1 MPLQNPRSS
10 NIPSNVSRICG
21 IVDAVPFVA
30 NCQTP
35 AIPRTNG
42 TMKLSVNVTS
52 QPSASGCLLFRCVVA
67 RIAGFYILIMDFI
80 IKNKW
85 INELHLKGNK
95 LMLYAMIHAYC
106 VRYGEYSKGIL
117 YLSKC
122 LGINKSTV
130 IDCLKWLCEKGLLI
144 KSVQPV
150 AEPDVYKISI
160 L

>member
-1 MPLQNPRSS
+1 MQS
-10 NIPSNVSRICG
+10 I
-21 IVDAVPFVA
+21 A
-30 NCQTP
+30 N
-35 AIPRTNG
+35 
-42 TMKLSVNVTS
+42 LF
-52 QPSASGCLLFRCVVA
+52 SAKPVFRCVVA
-67 RIAGFYILIMDFI
+67 RIAGLYILIMDFI

>member
-1 MPLQNPRSS
+1 M
-10 NIPSNVSRICG
+10 CG
-21 IVDAVPFVA
+21 SPD
-30 NCQTP
+30 C
-35 AIPRTNG
+35 G
-42 TMKLSVNVTS
+42 
-52 QPSASGCLLFRCVVA
+52 LLYF
-67 RIAGFYILIMDFI
+67 IMDFI
-80 IKNKW
+80 VKNKW

-106 VRYGEYSKGIL
+106 IRYGEYSKGIL

-150 AEPDVYKISI
+150 ADRMFIKYQYHEIHDINKPICRR
-160 L
+160 

>member
-1 MPLQNPRSS
+1 MQS
-10 NIPSNVSRICG
+10 I
-21 IVDAVPFVA
+21 A
-30 NCQTP
+30 N
-35 AIPRTNG
+35 
-42 TMKLSVNVTS
+42 LF
-52 QPSASGCLLFRCVVA
+52 SAKPVFRCVVA

-80 IKNKW
+80 VKNKW

-122 LGINKSTV
+122 LGINKSAV

>member
-1 MPLQNPRSS
+1 MKD
-10 NIPSNVSRICG
+10 I
-21 IVDAVPFVA
+21 A
-30 NCQTP
+30 N
-35 AIPRTNG
+35 
-42 TMKLSVNVTS
+42 LFSVKPV
-52 QPSASGCLLFRCVVA
+52 FRCVVA
-67 RIAGFYILIMDFI
+67 RIAGFLFLIMDFI
-80 IKNKW
+80 IKKKW

-95 LMLYAMIHAYC
+95 LMIYAMIHEYC
-106 VRYGEYSKGIL
+106 VKYGEYSKGIM
-117 YLSKC
+117 YLSEN